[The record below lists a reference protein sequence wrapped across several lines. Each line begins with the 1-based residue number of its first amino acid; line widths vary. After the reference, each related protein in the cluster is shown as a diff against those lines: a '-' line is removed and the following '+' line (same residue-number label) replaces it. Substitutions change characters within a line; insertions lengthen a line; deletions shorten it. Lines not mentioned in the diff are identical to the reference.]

1 MNGRPASASS
11 GEPFIW
17 GRNLSSESFVVR
29 SARLV
34 NEGRIIEADVL
45 IRSGRIEKI
54 GSPLRSVPG
63 VPREIDASGM
73 YLLPGLI
80 DDQVHFREPGLT
92 HKATIRSESRAAVA
106 GGVTSFME
114 MPNTVPP
121 ALTRDLLEDKY
132 RIASKDSAAN
142 YSFYMGA
149 SRDNVDEILS
159 VDPKTVCGVKIFLGS
174 STGDLLLE
182 DPPALEKIFSR
193 SPTLIAVHSENDQ
206 VVARNLAAAKG
217 RYGQNIPAS
226 AHAAIRDVEAC
237 YSKTEWAVALAKKCG
252 TRLHVFHLSTE
263 EELKF
268 FEPLK
273 APVGGTHP
281 FRDKKITAE
290 VCVHHLY
297 FDADDYERLGNR
309 IKCNPAIKEARHKKA
324 LFEALLDDRLDV
336 IATDHAP
343 HTAAEKARPYLDAP
357 SGLPLV
363 QHSLN
368 LMLDFHQRGVISM
381 EKIVEK
387 MCHRPAELFQIGKR
401 GFIREGNW
409 ADLVILDSESE
420 WTVEPRNIL
429 YQCGWSPLEGKVFK
443 GRVTHTFVSGQL
455 VFEHGV
461 VREGLV
467 GERLTFDRS

>member
-1 MNGRPASASS
+1 M
-11 GEPFIW
+11 
-17 GRNLSSESFVVR
+17 SSESFVIR
-29 SARLV
+29 NARLV
-34 NEGRIIEADVL
+34 NEGRIVDADIL
-45 IRSGRIEKI
+45 IRGGRIEKI
-54 GSPLRSVPG
+54 ASHLGNVPG
-63 VPREIDASGM
+63 APREIDASGH

-121 ALTRDLLEDKY
+121 ALTHELLEEKY
-132 RIASKDSAAN
+132 GIASKDSAAN
-142 YSFYMGA
+142 YSFYIGA
-149 SRDNVDEILS
+149 SKDNVDEILR
-159 VDPKTVCGVKIFLGS
+159 VNPKTICGVKIFLGS

-182 DPPALEKIFSR
+182 DPAALERIFSD
-193 SPTLIAVHSENDQ
+193 SPTMIAVHSEDDG
-206 VVARNLAAAKG
+206 VVARNLALAKAK
-217 RYGQNIPAS
+217 YGVNIPPS
-226 AHAAIRDVEAC
+226 AHAEIRDVEAC
-237 YSKTEWAVALAKKCG
+237 FSKTEWAVGLARKCG

-273 APVGGTHP
+273 APVGEAKP
-281 FRDKKITAE
+281 FQEKRITAE
-290 VCVHHLY
+290 ICVHHLT
-297 FDADDYERLGNR
+297 FDAGDYERLGNR

-324 LFEALLDDRLDV
+324 LFQALLDDRLDV

-343 HTAAEKARPYLDAP
+343 HTAPEKARPYLEAP

-368 LMLDFHQRGVISM
+368 MMLDFHQNGLISL

-387 MCHRPAELFQIGKR
+387 MCHRPAELFQIEKR
-401 GFIREGNW
+401 GFLREGYH
-409 ADLVILDSESE
+409 ADLVLLDPNAA
-420 WTVEPRNIL
+420 WRVEPNNIL

-443 GRVTHTFVSGQL
+443 GKVTHTFVSGQL
-455 VFEHGV
+455 VYENGR

-467 GERLTFDRS
+467 GSRLAFDRV